1 MPSYQVSRSINIDA
15 PPEEV
20 YDKVV
25 DYSTWTIWSPWLCAE
40 PGARVTVSDDSTS
53 VGSTYA
59 WSGEIVG
66 AGELEHLSLEP
77 GQLIEDE
84 IRFIKPFK
92 SVSEVRFLFTPT
104 SGGTE
109 VTWQMNGSLPWFL
122 FWMKSSLELYIG
134 MDYERGLMMLKE
146 WIETGTVE
154 SQTKIRGIESVGPL
168 TVYGIR
174 NKCSFDDVGPSME
187 EAISESKQRLE
198 DSSIP
203 IVSGPLSVYHEMDLK
218 RRTFDFTSGF
228 VVSSSARLPEG
239 MSNWGLPP
247 CKALAVEHQGPYR
260 HLGNAWSAAHQFARY
275 KKLKQNKCGGYE
287 IYLND
292 PCNTESADIRT
303 DIYLPLK

>member
-1 MPSYQVSRSINIDA
+1 MPSYQVSRSIQIKA
-15 PPEEV
+15 PPDEV

-25 DYSTWTIWSPWLCAE
+25 DYSNWTIWSPWLCAE
-40 PGARVTVSDDSTS
+40 PSARVTVSDDSKS

-66 AGELEHLSLEP
+66 AGELEHLNLEP
-77 GQLIEDE
+77 GELIEDE

-92 SVSEVRFLFTPT
+92 SVSEVRFLLTPVQE
-104 SGGTE
+104 GTE
-109 VTWQMNGSLPWFL
+109 VTWQMLGNLPWFL

-154 SQTKIRGIESVGPL
+154 SQTNIRGIESVGPL
-168 TVYGIR
+168 TMFGIR
-174 NKCSFDDVGPSME
+174 NKCSFSDVGPSME

-198 DSSIP
+198 ESSIP
-203 IVSGPLSVYHEMDLK
+203 IVSGPLSVYHEMDMK
-218 RRTFDFTSGF
+218 RRTFDYTSGF
-228 VVSSSARLPEG
+228 VVSNSARLPEG
-239 MSNWGLPP
+239 MSNWVLPP
-247 CKALAVEHQGPYR
+247 CKALAVEHQGAYR

-292 PCNTESADIRT
+292 PCNTDSSELRT